1 MRTEKELHKM
11 IDIAN
16 AIIEDPELGECNGM
30 SYEEGVK
37 ETLLWVVGTLK
48 TPPLEIDDLMG
59 QCK

>member
-1 MRTEKELHKM
+1 MRTEEELHKM

-16 AIIEDPELGECNGM
+16 AIIEDPGLGECNGM

-37 ETLLWVVGTLK
+37 ETLLWVIGTLK

>member
-1 MRTEKELHKM
+1 MRTEEEMHKM

-16 AIIEDPELGECNGM
+16 AIIEDPELGECSGM

-37 ETLLWVVGTLK
+37 ETLMWVLGTLK
-48 TPPLEIDDLMG
+48 TPPLEIDDLMR